1 MRDQAAGTNWKFSM
15 GFWDSEK
22 DCPIPLDICEKV
34 IILMLN

>member
-1 MRDQAAGTNWKFSM
+1 M